1 MKTLIIMDVIDS
13 GGVSTVLRN
22 ILKHIDLEKYKFE
35 ILAFEENSEYEA
47 LIPDG
52 VTIRHVYRNNPAKH
66 RNKYIRYAY
75 GVLREKL
82 PKWMIR
88 QFIIKFQYD
97 IAIDFKGN
105 NLNVLTAAK
114 CKKVFWSHK
123 DFSPITNP
131 IEKQVI
137 EVYSKTRKGR
147 TKEEIFKKNIG
158 KVDST
163 VCISEACKQGFIER
177 WGYDE
182 SRIRV
187 LYNVLDVYDIRVRS
201 EEDIPYKKGNKFTF
215 CCMTRISSGKGIER
229 LLESTK
235 FLNEEGY
242 NFSLNIVGSGDTY
255 DDMVGLSEE
264 LGLKNVTFFGNKMNP
279 YPYVRECDVVIYPS
293 ETEAYS
299 TALCEALIIGKPV
312 ISCKTASIPEILGNN
327 EFGYVIENSQEAII
341 KAMKNFL
348 NKPQLRDIYECKAK
362 NRSSYFNVDNNIQ
375 EIERFLNETKKN
387 T

>member
-1 MKTLIIMDVIDS
+1 MKILIILDVIDS

-22 ILKHIDLEKYKFE
+22 ILNHIDLEKYKFD
-35 ILAFEENSEYEA
+35 IVTFEENSEYEA

-52 VTIRHVYRNNPAKH
+52 VTIRHVYCNNPAKH
-66 RNKYIRYAY
+66 KNKYIRYAY
-75 GVLREKL
+75 SLLREKL

-88 QFIIKFQYD
+88 QFIIKYQYD

-105 NLNVLTAAK
+105 NLNVLIAAK

-147 TKEEIFKKNIG
+147 IKEKIFKKNISQ
-158 KVDST
+158 VNSI

-182 SRIRV
+182 SKIRV
-187 LYNVLDVYDIRVRS
+187 LYNIFDVSEIRVRS
-201 EEDIPYKKGNKFTF
+201 EEDIPYKKDNRFTF

-235 FLNEEGY
+235 LLNEQGY
-242 NFSLNIVGSGDTY
+242 DFSLNIVGSGDTY
-255 DDMVGLSEE
+255 DDMVGLSEK
-264 LGLKNVTFFGNKMNP
+264 LGLKNVTFFGNKINP
-279 YPYVRECDVVIYPS
+279 YPYVRECDVFIYPS
-293 ETEAYS
+293 ETESYGI
-299 TALCEALIIGKPV
+299 ALCEALIIGKPV

-341 KAMKNFL
+341 TAMKNFF
-348 NKPQLRDIYECKAK
+348 NKPQLRYIYECKAK
-362 NRSSYFNVDNNIQ
+362 NRGSYFDVNNSIK
-375 EIERFLNETKKN
+375 EIEGFLNETK
-387 T
+387 